1 MIDVEVYS
9 GALYCD
15 LTPEDLGCMLYT
27 PHLHIPINYGT
38 AMKAIGEEAVQIAKS
53 TCPVDTG
60 YLRSQIGTIGD
71 DGGVEIWSDAYYSAY
86 QEYGTSR
93 MAAQPYFEAAIQN
106 AADDNEIKLAGCEA
120 QWLSADEDMNFLT
133 AGGDYSLAK
142 VQRTIDKMYS
152 LSSEF
157 YGMAAATEDP
167 ILASQYTS
175 LGDQFLDAAQDVGDA
190 YDEAEAIGLNA
201 QLNQGGEEEEEEGG
215 AAPEEGLDD
224 NGGFVETGAGFL
236 IDLILTIIV
245 AFIMAF
251 IQALIE
257 EIMNDLFSSI
267 GDLSSKGII
276 HVRQHTPGI
285 PSGADFV
292 YKMKD

>member
-86 QEYGTSR
+86 QEYGTRR
-93 MAAQPYFEAAIQN
+93 MAAQPYFEAAIQD
-106 AADDNEIKLAGCEA
+106 AADGNNTKLAECEG
-120 QWLSADEDMNFLT
+120 QWLSADEDMNILT
-133 AGGDYSLAK
+133 AGGNDSLAK
-142 VQRTIDKMYS
+142 VQRTIDRMYS

-157 YGMAAATEDP
+157 YSMAAATEDP
-167 ILASQYTS
+167 TLASQYNS

-201 QLNQGGEEEEEEGG
+201 QLKQGDEEEEAGG
-215 AAPEEGLDD
+215 AAPEEGFDD

-236 IDLILTIIV
+236 VDLILTIIV
-245 AFIMAF
+245 ALIMAF
-251 IQALIE
+251 IQAIIE

>member
-1 MIDVEVYS
+1 
-9 GALYCD
+9 
-15 LTPEDLGCMLYT
+15 
-27 PHLHIPINYGT
+27 
-38 AMKAIGEEAVQIAKS
+38 MKAIGEEAVQIAKS

-86 QEYGTSR
+86 QEYGTRR
-93 MAAQPYFEAAIQN
+93 MAAQPYFEAAIQD
-106 AADDNEIKLAGCEA
+106 AADGNNTKLAECEG
-120 QWLSADEDMNFLT
+120 QWLSADEDMNILT
-133 AGGDYSLAK
+133 AGGNDSLAK
-142 VQRTIDKMYS
+142 VQRTIDRMYS

-157 YGMAAATEDP
+157 YSMAAATEDP
-167 ILASQYTS
+167 TLASQYNS

-201 QLNQGGEEEEEEGG
+201 QLKQGDEEEEAGG
-215 AAPEEGLDD
+215 AAPEEGFDD

-236 IDLILTIIV
+236 VDLILTIIV
-245 AFIMAF
+245 ALIMAF
-251 IQALIE
+251 IQAIIE